1 MACLA
6 AVSLSARSAQAGNC
20 EHVFLRGCFPRRWS
34 SSGQTPVCVAGH
46 RERRPRRSRKP
57 AAAAAGHSAS
67 TTRGHSP
74 SQTVE
79 DRRRS
84 VVALGLRAVQNY
96 EADFVMDTVAEE
108 MLVEMLGSDTFC
120 AQVSS
125 CLSIG
130 VVSVVAL
137 LGHILLT
144 FCRCSKSLGMKNR
157 AGPGL
162 SSRASCSSPCHGVRG
177 RSTGCRPRT
186 KRCIFRRIST
196 SQSMYRPTTCSKR
209 KCSILPAS
217 VPCLN
222 RQTNSECTE
231 TMCYGNW

>member
-120 AQVSS
+120 AQVLKESRYEEQ
-125 CLSIG
+125 G
-130 VVSVVAL
+130 WTRVKFT
-137 LGHILLT
+137 GIL
-144 FCRCSKSLGMKNR
+144 FQPVPWS
-157 AGPGL
+157 PGTK
-162 SSRASCSSPCHGVRG
+162 HGVPAKNEEMYLQKDKYI
-177 RSTGCRPRT
+177 TVNVPPNYMFKAKVFHPPRL
-186 KRCIFRRIST
+186 CAMFE
-196 SQSMYRPTTCSKR
+196 Q
-209 KCSILPAS
+209 ADE
-217 VPCLN
+217 
-222 RQTNSECTE
+222 Q
-231 TMCYGNW
+231 